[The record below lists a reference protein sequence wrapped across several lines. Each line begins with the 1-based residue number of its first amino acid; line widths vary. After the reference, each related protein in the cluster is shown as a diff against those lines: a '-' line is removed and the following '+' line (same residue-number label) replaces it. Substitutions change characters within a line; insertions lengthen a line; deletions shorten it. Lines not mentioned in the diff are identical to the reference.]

1 MTPGTSTEE
10 VQPRPL
16 IEKEIRRGLSTRQFG
31 RLLHIYEQLD
41 STNTTAL
48 ALAEQ
53 GLPEGTVVIALSQ
66 TKGRGR
72 KGRAWV
78 SPPDQNLY
86 LSIILRPQEPA
97 NRFGLW
103 TLAAALA
110 VARSIHQFTALPAR
124 LKWPNDVMINKR
136 KVAGLLL
143 ESAIH
148 GERFK
153 YVVMGI
159 GVNVNLRPERLPD
172 GIRNSATSMFEE
184 LGREIDRVEFL
195 QSLLKNLEDQY
206 NAFQTGQRQ
215 KILETYYSL
224 SETIGETVAILGTDQ
239 EWIGKAIGITTGGE
253 LILRD
258 QDQAER
264 IIQSD
269 DVIHVR
275 NAHATGH

>member
-10 VQPRPL
+10 IQPRPL
-16 IEKEIRRGLSTRQFG
+16 IEPEIRRGLSTRLFG
-31 RLLHIYEQLD
+31 RTLHIYEQLE

-72 KGRAWV
+72 KGRAWI

-103 TLAAALA
+103 TLAAAIA
-110 VARSIHQFTALPAR
+110 VAHAIHQFTSLPAR

-159 GVNVNLRPERLPD
+159 GVNVNLRREDLPE
-172 GIRNSATSMFEE
+172 GVRNSATSMAEE
-184 LGREIDRVEFL
+184 LGRETDRVGFL

-206 NAFQTGQRQ
+206 NVFQTGPRK
-215 KILETYYSL
+215 KILETYCSL
-224 SETIGETVAILGTDQ
+224 SETIGETVTIKGTDR
-239 EWIGKAIGITTGGE
+239 EWTGKAIGITTGGE

-264 IIQSD
+264 IIPTD

-275 NAHATGH
+275 KAHATGH